1 LALAK
6 SPERCSREVRPEV
19 GQLGGRPLKEGLMGS
34 KAAADSAPQHL
45 KALERAN
52 QVRVARAELK
62 RKVASGDISV
72 PHVLLA
78 RPWHAATMSISDL
91 LMTQRSWGRTRS
103 RRLLV
108 SAGVPET
115 KPIGTLTE
123 RQRTATAA
131 LLELPSDGD

>member
-1 LALAK
+1 
-6 SPERCSREVRPEV
+6 
-19 GQLGGRPLKEGLMGS
+19 MGS
-34 KAAADSAPQHL
+34 KAAANSAPQQL

-72 PHVLLA
+72 PHVVLA

-91 LMTQRSWGRTRS
+91 LMSQRSWGRTRS

-131 LLELPSDGD
+131 LLELPRDGD